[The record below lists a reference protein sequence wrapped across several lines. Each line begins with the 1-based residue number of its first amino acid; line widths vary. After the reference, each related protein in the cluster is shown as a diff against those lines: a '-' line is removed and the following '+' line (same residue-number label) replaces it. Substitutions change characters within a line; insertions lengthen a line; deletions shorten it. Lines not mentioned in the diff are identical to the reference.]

1 MKLISI
7 FFILL
12 VVIGLILYFYLNTKD
27 TFATSPTSVVTY
39 TVEVVGTEA
48 YKFKDNIGNYL
59 KTSGTNN
66 ELNPTI
72 ILEEGTTYEFV
83 NVSNK
88 DSHPFNLVDRYNNSV
103 GINNNGT
110 ITLTA
115 TLSEE
120 PYYYSCSLHPA
131 MIGLMQVNT
140 LTQTP
145 TLQPLTLQSST
156 MQPFSMQVPTLPPP
170 TIQPPTLPPPTLP
183 PATLPPP
190 ILPSPTII
198 PKPVV
203 ELPTIPVTTFPE
215 NMTTDQ
221 YNKILDLQRSLQS
234 KITSIISQF
243 NYFLDTNV
251 INYKSDTLGN
261 TVEPFIDTINLNSES
276 FPKIK
281 SYAEIY
287 NKNVALLDDPNDLK
301 SKTFEAYIYM
311 QNNKIQKLRTDL
323 LELQT
328 KIQAQKKITPAIKS
342 FKSMNTSQAF
352 NIELYDEQNPNNSNS
367 RDYPNYLI
375 YGNNG
380 CLEYEKKNGDQSAQW
395 KFTSCDSNNKN
406 QKFVSSKIDNL
417 ETYNSFINSDI
428 NEDRKIK
435 NNTSTLFG
443 FNVINPLEA
452 KDQCLQL
459 NNDGLSVMPC
469 SLDFSQRFRES
480 YSTVLQ

>member
-27 TFATSPTSVVTY
+27 TFATSPTAVVDFTY

-48 YKFKDNIGNYL
+48 YKFKDNTGNYL

-66 ELNPTI
+66 DLNPTI
-72 ILEEGTTYEFV
+72 ILEEGKTYEFV

-88 DSHPFNLVDRYNNSV
+88 DLHPFNLKDINNNSV
-103 GINNNGT
+103 GINNNTGT
-110 ITLTA
+110 IKLTA
-115 TLSEE
+115 TSSEA
-120 PYYYSCSLHPA
+120 PYNYSCSFHSI
-131 MIGLMQVNT
+131 MNGLMQVNT
-140 LTQTP
+140 LMQTSTTQP
-145 TLQPLTLQSST
+145 TTTQPT
-156 MQPFSMQVPTLPPP
+156 QPTTTTTQ
-170 TIQPPTLPPPTLP
+170 
-183 PATLPPP
+183 
-190 ILPSPTII
+190 PTII
-198 PKPVV
+198 QAPITQAPTTSSTPII
-203 ELPTIPVTTFPE
+203 EIQTIPVSTFPE
-215 NMTTDQ
+215 KMTKDQSSKILGLQASLKTKINSIITDFNSFLETNVVNYSSDKTDQ
-221 YNKILDLQRSLQS
+221 
-234 KITSIISQF
+234 
-243 NYFLDTNV
+243 
-251 INYKSDTLGN
+251 
-261 TVEPFIDTINLNSES
+261 TVEPFIDTIILNSDS
-276 FPKIK
+276 FPEIK

-328 KIQAQKKITPAIKS
+328 KIQTHKKITPSIKS

-352 NIELYDEQNPNNSNS
+352 NIELYNEQNPNNSRS
-367 RDYPNYLI
+367 SDYPNYLI

-380 CLEYEKKNGDQSAQW
+380 CLEYEKQNGDQSSKW
-395 KFTSCDSNNKN
+395 KFTSCDSNNNK

-428 NEDRKIK
+428 NEDRKLK

-469 SLDFSQRFRES
+469 TLDFSQRFRES
-480 YSTVLQ
+480 YTTVLP